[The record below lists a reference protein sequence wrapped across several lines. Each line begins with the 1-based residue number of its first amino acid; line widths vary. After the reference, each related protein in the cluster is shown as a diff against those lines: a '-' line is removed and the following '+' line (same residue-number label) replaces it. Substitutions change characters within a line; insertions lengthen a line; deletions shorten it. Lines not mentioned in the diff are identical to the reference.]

1 MQKRK
6 KKKNIK
12 LKNLIKKEIKNYKK
26 IIDFQ

>member
-1 MQKRK
+1 MKKRK